1 MKRKATFDTERIV
14 HWNVCHCLCVKLV
27 NPPID
32 NWTAKE
38 TIKRHTM
45 YNYDFDTLS
54 QAINMLTKDGYKE
67 DFVAG
72 DTKIIA
78 IISKKEYLPDELK
91 IVDSFRFDGMTNPQ
105 DDSVVF
111 AIEAND
117 GTKGTLVMSYS
128 ASHSLV

>member
-1 MKRKATFDTERIV
+1 
-14 HWNVCHCLCVKLV
+14 
-27 NPPID
+27 
-32 NWTAKE
+32 
-38 TIKRHTM
+38 M

-54 QAINMLTKDGYKE
+54 QAINRLTKDGYKE

-78 IISKKEYLPDELK
+78 IISKKEYLPAELK

-111 AIEAND
+111 AVEAND

-128 ASHSLV
+128 ASHSQNVDLIIDIPCVKK